1 VAAQMLKSERR
12 NIKKATTYFGN
23 LAKIITFVFLTVTNF
38 YRTED
43 KARTK
48 T

>member
-1 VAAQMLKSERR
+1 VAAQMLKAERR
-12 NIKKATTYFGN
+12 NIKKATTYFGKLIWKTLLSN
-23 LAKIITFVFLTVTNF
+23 CILF

-43 KARTK
+43 KARAK